1 MADLLENEVATLD
14 TLLSAAVEKG
24 DFPGVAAVAANR
36 DGVVYRNAFGVA
48 SSDPL
53 RDMAPDTVAWIASMT
68 KTIVA
73 LGALQLV
80 ERGQLDLDAPMSDVL
95 PQLAEQQVLDG
106 FDDRGQPVTH
116 TATIPV
122 TLRHLLS
129 HTAGNGYHFWHADV
143 QRYQEVMGLPGIIE
157 CREAT
162 LTTPLLHEPGT
173 AWVYGMNIDWVGK
186 AIEKISGGTLEE
198 YLRANI
204 LDPLGMTDTSF
215 IIEAGSRARLSGMNV
230 RTPEGDLVQVPF
242 EMTQEPEFQMAG
254 GAMYGSVDDYVTLL
268 RMLLGNGTLD
278 GVRILAAETVEEAR
292 RNQIGDLAIGP
303 IHTVDP
309 GSSNDVDFLPGQ
321 PKKWGLLGMINV
333 DPAPNGRSA
342 GSLFWAGLGNTYFWV
357 DWDNGDCGALF
368 TQILPF
374 ADHKVLDA
382 FEAFER
388 SVHRL

>member
-36 DGVVYRNAFGVA
+36 DGLVYRNAFGVA

-106 FDDRGQPVTH
+106 FDDMGQPVTH

-215 IIEAGSRARLSGMNV
+215 IIEAGRRARLSGMNV

-292 RNQIGDLAIGP
+292 RNQIGELAVGP

-374 ADHKVLDA
+374 ADRKVLDA

>member
-36 DGVVYRNAFGVA
+36 DGLVYRNAFGVA

-73 LGALQLV
+73 VGALQLV

-106 FDDRGQPVTH
+106 FDDMGQPVTH

-215 IIEAGSRARLSGMNV
+215 IIEAGRRARLSGMNV

-292 RNQIGDLAIGP
+292 RNQIGELAVGP